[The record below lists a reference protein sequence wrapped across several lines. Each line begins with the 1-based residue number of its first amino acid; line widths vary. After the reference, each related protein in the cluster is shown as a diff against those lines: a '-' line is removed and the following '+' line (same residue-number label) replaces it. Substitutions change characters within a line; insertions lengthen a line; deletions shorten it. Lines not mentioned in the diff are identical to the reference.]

1 MSIWYNRKYLLKVQ
15 YKRLHHHCLALAVL
29 WYSKSTRG
37 KYTDAVLVFFFEKRR
52 PPCTHSPW
60 AGGPELAHQ
69 ARASVGQAQG
79 PGAPL
84 SFSSP
89 DVLLSLDLSLT
100 DMNWP
105 WLDRQLPAG
114 VGQAGGRD
122 RPRQL
127 GRCQPCPKIFL
138 ARVGHDGAV
147 RPWRIGAHGRLRVQ
161 KWPSNVEEWD

>member
-1 MSIWYNRKYLLKVQ
+1 M
-15 YKRLHHHCLALAVL
+15 
-29 WYSKSTRG
+29 
-37 KYTDAVLVFFFEKRR
+37 
-52 PPCTHSPW
+52 
-60 AGGPELAHQ
+60 AHQ

-105 WLDRQLPAG
+105 WLDRRLPAG

-138 ARVGHDGAV
+138 ARAGHDG
-147 RPWRIGAHGRLRVQ
+147 PSGRGEQARTAGFELKNDCQ
-161 KWPSNVEEWD
+161 NSMNVEE